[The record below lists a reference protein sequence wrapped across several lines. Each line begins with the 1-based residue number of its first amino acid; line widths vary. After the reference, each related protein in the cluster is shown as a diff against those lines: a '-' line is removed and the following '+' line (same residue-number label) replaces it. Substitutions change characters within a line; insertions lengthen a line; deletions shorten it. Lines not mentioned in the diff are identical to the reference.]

1 MDRRRRR
8 VVAGG
13 DLNAVDRSTTF
24 GEALETIRRVA
35 GSSAEFEWVDPDF
48 LAANEVGEWMELP
61 LWLHGAEHAGM
72 LSIDPKA
79 AFEAGLTTRPL
90 EETTRD
96 TLAWIRA
103 GEAPDDPPAGLDR
116 AKERQ
121 TLDVWLS
128 KQ

>member
-1 MDRRRRR
+1 
-8 VVAGG
+8 
-13 DLNAVDRSTTF
+13 
-24 GEALETIRRVA
+24 
-35 GSSAEFEWVDPDF
+35 
-48 LAANEVGEWMELP
+48 MELP

-79 AFEAGLTTRPL
+79 AFAAGLTTRPL

-116 AKERQ
+116 AKERSD
-121 TLDVWLS
+121 T
-128 KQ
+128 